1 METIIGSNDTIYKK
15 KYRENIDNIMNTIFN
30 ETLECAVQ
38 CKYKKEND
46 LCGKRPAATSSG
58 YCNLPCSHYEKR
70 KESK

>member
-1 METIIGSNDTIYKK
+1 
-15 KYRENIDNIMNTIFN
+15 MNTIFN